1 MTSITE
7 CSSHTIIAIGVHV
20 KYIARFV
27 RIVQMIAGATASTD
41 NRVHEEEFAC
51 LYLDDICD
59 LDDTDDQV
67 PYY

>member
-1 MTSITE
+1 M
-7 CSSHTIIAIGVHV
+7 

-27 RIVQMIAGATASTD
+27 RIVQMIASATASTD

-67 PYY
+67 LYY